1 MSKNVVFLP
10 AIVVEGNESRSAPYK
25 YGIDSWKKW
34 CDKNNVELFILDQL
48 IYPIDYMKITW
59 QRYMIHELL
68 EANNIE
74 YDQVLMMDCDSI
86 IHPDTPNF
94 FKHTE
99 RKYVGVLDL
108 GCWEWTGRSIRHY
121 KDLFDFWNCL
131 LKDPEAVFQAAK
143 CLMPIDE
150 DLFYLMQ
157 TNLSENDEWFTKAAM
172 FFAINRSTAHGTV
185 SYGKMQKNHPHFNE
199 HSLRL
204 LRNFNA
210 KNLQVFYEPNYTNII
225 DNSDDII
232 LCCPPTYISMPGLT
246 GGPVPHP
253 ENKNIDHSNLCEL
266 LSTKNKWILFLNY
279 HEDLIKMY
287 ESFNIIFINKFY
299 NKTEDDPQYIL
310 VTNGV

>member
-1 MSKNVVFLP
+1 MFNRIITPLRFQNDAS
-10 AIVVEGNESRSAPYK
+10 
-25 YGIDSWKKW
+25 
-34 CDKNNVELFILDQL
+34 
-48 IYPIDYMKITW
+48 KITHIVA
-59 QRYMIHELL
+59 QIISGATRNITSPFFMGGGL
-68 EANNIE
+68 EAGLLNYGYKIKG
-74 YDQVLMMDCDSI
+74 YTD
-86 IHPDTPNF
+86 
-94 FKHTE
+94 
-99 RKYVGVLDL
+99 
-108 GCWEWTGRSIRHY
+108 Y

-246 GGPVPHP
+246 GGQVPHP